1 MGFNV
6 GLNGVIEGVD
16 VDDGRVVW
24 GMDGGE
30 GGKDGIGRL
39 RECER
44 RVVEVGED
52 AGVVVEW
59 VSGRAGEG
67 KGLR

>member
-16 VDDGRVVW
+16 VDDGRAMW
-24 GMDGGE
+24 DMDGGH
-30 GGKDGIGRL
+30 GGKDGIGRI
-39 RECER
+39 RECVR

-52 AGVVVEW
+52 AGVIVEW
-59 VSGRAGEG
+59 VCGRGGEG
-67 KGLR
+67 KG